1 MIIVCI
7 VFLRALFDSLLQGKG
22 LRSKELELALLLCFQ
37 RVGNLV
43 LTAETDVKNIK
54 VNVQEREKGS
64 IKKERD
70 IKIKGAS
77 FVNCTD
83 DNIGIAD
90 ADDLQDPTYS
100 PTTSSQAFDDV
111 AYPCEKCGK
120 HFKNQRSMEAH
131 SKKHLKL
138 EENKDEIFECSLCS
152 KIVSNKY
159 ILATHVKSHI
169 NGPGKIER
177 ALCNVCSK
185 SFANK
190 YVLKAHI
197 QTHSKD
203 PMVTD
208 ILSCNVCLKSF
219 SNKYVL
225 KFHKKSHDTDV
236 KEKTTALCNLCSKM
250 MTKKTLKKHM
260 KNIHGEKKI
269 AKCSNCGMSSRMS
282 CIGNHERMCK
292 LSDEERLARKLKCDD
307 CGKALSSRDK
317 LRRHMQHIHNG
328 EHRSQKQ

>member
-37 RVGNLV
+37 GVADLT

-54 VNVQEREKGS
+54 ANVQEREKGS

-77 FVNCTD
+77 FVNCAD
-83 DNIGIAD
+83 DNIGIED
-90 ADDLQDPTYS
+90 ADDRKDPTYS

-120 HFKNQRSMEAH
+120 HFKNQRSVEAH
-131 SKKHLKL
+131 SRKHLKL
-138 EENKDEIFECSLCS
+138 EENKDEIFECSTCL

-159 ILATHVKSHI
+159 ILATHMKFHI
-169 NGPGKIER
+169 NGPGTIER

-219 SNKYVL
+219 HNKYLL
-225 KFHKKSHDTDV
+225 KYHKKSHNEDA
-236 KEKTTALCNLCSKM
+236 KERETALCNLCSKLM
-250 MTKKTLKKHM
+250 AKAALKKHM
-260 KNIHGEKKI
+260 MHIHGENKS
-269 AKCSNCGMSSRMS
+269 AECSNCGKNIRIS
-282 CIGNHERMCK
+282 CIKSHERRCK
-292 LSDEERLARKLKCDD
+292 RSDEEKKARQVKCGQ
-307 CGKALSSRDK
+307 CGNALSGKST
-317 LRRHMQHIHNG
+317 LRKHIRNMHNN
-328 EHRSQKQ
+328 